1 MLPSPLKADR
11 KYKNVR
17 LDLFTISAI
26 HTGYSYDNIGPF
38 TAHEQSPSWRD
49 IIKILLWIKMRIK
62 NLCY

>member
-1 MLPSPLKADR
+1 MPTSPLKADR

-38 TAHEQSPSWRD
+38 AAHEQSPSWRD
-49 IIKILLWIKMRIK
+49 IINITLS
-62 NLCY
+62 